1 MSGPLNESILQSVK
15 NVLGIPP
22 EHEYFD
28 QQILFHINTVMAV
41 LNQLGVGPRDG
52 FMVEDETAIW
62 YDLIGGTPY
71 EKRFLYVKSYV
82 YLRVRL
88 LFDPP
93 TSSGAIDA
101 MERQLKELE
110 WRITVTL
117 DPSEMGEE
125 VSE

>member
-15 NVLGIPP
+15 NVLGIPS

-41 LNQLGVGPRDG
+41 LNQLGVGPREG